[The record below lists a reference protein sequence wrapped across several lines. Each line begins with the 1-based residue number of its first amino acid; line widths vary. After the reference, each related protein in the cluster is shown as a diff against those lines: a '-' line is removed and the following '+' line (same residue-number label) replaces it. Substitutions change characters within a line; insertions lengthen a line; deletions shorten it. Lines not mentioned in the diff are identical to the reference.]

1 VLDLAAYL
9 TPTRVT
15 SLPDLKAQILSLTRD
30 YARQA
35 PASHRPA
42 SDPAR
47 PPWAEGSPALTSPK
61 LPETRRIRAG
71 DEVITVAAGFPTT
84 AAPIVQ
90 VGTVPM
96 FIDADDGWTG
106 TWGDISTQSFYP
118 PHHLEIIHCCELKG
132 IRLSLI

>member
-1 VLDLAAYL
+1 MLDLAAYL
-9 TPTRVT
+9 TPGPCVPSPRF
-15 SLPDLKAQILSLTRD
+15 
-30 YARQA
+30 
-35 PASHRPA
+35 RPR
-42 SDPAR
+42 SP

-90 VGTVPM
+90 VDTVPV

-106 TWGDISTQSFYP
+106 TWGDISTKSFYP
-118 PHHLEIIHCCELKG
+118 PHHLEIIHCCEIKG